1 MYFYLL
7 LFYISYYLVNN
18 YKDRIKIYTTPIK
31 LYTLFILEHLWIELL
46 QKINKTVTRV
56 GFNKYEITYIINNIK
71 YKLIVKVQN
80 GPCKYLLVLNE
91 NDEDV
96 TNMIKPYLGPSNDFH
111 KQVYTPIS
119 LGHKELCC
127 LTLDG
132 QEVNFRGYDN
142 LV

>member
-1 MYFYLL
+1 MNYHIDTNLPWVPYSPT
-7 LFYISYYLVNN
+7 YDPNYSPIGYSIINSHGVVMVSPQENN
-18 YKDRIKIYTTPIK
+18 K
-31 LYTLFILEHLWIELL
+31 
-46 QKINKTVTRV
+46 Q

-71 YKLIVKVQN
+71 YKLIVKVKN